1 MKKKNS
7 FPALLFLLLL
17 ASSCSSYI
25 RFMGH
30 NPNKAGDEPVFSH
43 EQILLGE
50 NTPLRNSYDVFYYDL
65 SLRISPKEKYL
76 SGKVEMYATTLQDV
90 RQIQIDLHKN
100 FTIDRLYDKGS
111 GKNLTFKRDERAVI
125 IDFKKPR
132 NKKFILCIEYS
143 GQPVIA
149 KKPPWI
155 GGFVWKKDNKGK
167 PWIGVACEPEG
178 ASLWWPL
185 KDLTSDEP
193 DSMRLHYEVPE
204 TLAAVGNGQLE
215 GIEKLAGSKIY
226 NWYISYPINT
236 YNATVYVGGF
246 KEIKDIYTGI
256 NGDTLRISYYVLD
269 KNYEKAEQHF
279 QQVKSIL
286 AVYESKYG
294 KYPFYN
300 DGFKL
305 VESPFAGM
313 EHQTAIAYG
322 NKYKNDLF
330 NRVDYIILHETA
342 HEWWGNSVT
351 AKDFADIWLQ
361 EGFATYSEILF
372 LEDRYDP
379 LLAAKQL
386 NRYKFYIMNK
396 YPMVSHPDRRY
407 FHYKN
412 NLDAYSKGAWLL
424 HTLRKQ
430 INNDEIFFDILK
442 SFAEEKKYQLV
453 SSDDFVQM
461 VNTISGN
468 DYTWFFEQYLY
479 HRECPV
485 LSYMINDKG
494 VLYFTWY
501 NMPENFNQFKISL
514 KSGDDQVTIVPNQK
528 IQAIKLPPLG
538 EGKKYRLK
546 SDVLCY
552 FRKDPNLE
560 ILFKNRP

>member
-1 MKKKNS
+1 
-7 FPALLFLLLL
+7 
-17 ASSCSSYI
+17 
-25 RFMGH
+25 MGY
-30 NPNKAGDEPVFSH
+30 NPNKPGKEIVFSH

-50 NTPLRNSYDVFYYDL
+50 NTDLRNSYDVYYYDL
-65 SLRISPKEKYL
+65 RLKIEPKEKYL

-100 FTIDRLYDKGS
+100 FSIDRLYDKDS
-111 GKNLTFKRDERAVI
+111 GEDLTFKRDERAVI

-132 NKKFILCIEYS
+132 NNKFTLCIEYS
-143 GQPVIA
+143 GQPIVA

-155 GGFVWKKDNKGK
+155 GGFVWKKDNKGN
-167 PWIGVACEPEG
+167 PWIGVACESEG

-204 TLAAVGNGQLE
+204 TLVAVGNGQLE
-215 GIEKLAGSKIY
+215 SIEELDGHKIY

-236 YNATVYVGGF
+236 YNATIYVGDF
-246 KEIKDIYTGI
+246 KEITDTYTGI

-269 KNYEKAEQHF
+269 KNYEKAKQHF
-279 QQVKSIL
+279 QQLKSML

-294 KYPFYN
+294 EYPFYD

-330 NRVDYIILHETA
+330 KKVEYVILHETA

-372 LEDRYDP
+372 LEDIYDSV
-379 LLAAKQL
+379 LVAKQL
-386 NRYKFYIMNK
+386 YKYKLYVMNK

-430 INNDEIFFDILK
+430 INNDDIFFDILK
-442 SFAEEKKYQLV
+442 SFATEKKYQLV
-453 SSDDFVQM
+453 CSDDFINM
-461 VNTISGN
+461 VNTKSGN
-468 DYTWFFEQYLY
+468 NYSWLFEQYLY

-485 LSYMINDKG
+485 LNYMIDDNG
-494 VLYFTWY
+494 VLYFAWY
-501 NMPENFNQFKISL
+501 NMPEDFNQFKISL
-514 KSGDDQVTIVPNQK
+514 KSEQEVVTIVPNQK
-528 IQAIKLPPLG
+528 IQAVQLPPLT
-538 EGKKYRLK
+538 EGKKYKLRG
-546 SDVLCY
+546 DVLCY
-552 FRKDPNLE
+552 YRKDPNLE
-560 ILFKNRP
+560 ILFKNGSK